1 MTKIRPKKKVTI
13 QDCRVN
19 GIYTPEQCANKVAVK
34 IDHFTT
40 LLVDKNKLEAIGREA
55 YVDQWMAKKRN

>member
-1 MTKIRPKKKVTI
+1 MTKIRPNKKVTI
-13 QDCRVN
+13 VDCRVN
-19 GIYTPEQCANKVAVK
+19 GIYTPEECENKVAVK

-55 YVDQWMAKKRN
+55 YIKNWLEKKIN